1 MESPS
6 DPPITARAGDG
17 EAPDSDIHTETGE
30 SEGLA
35 SSRGNLLQSSSTA
48 QAAGRVLRRT
58 PKPIAEPTNA
68 RSQKKKSGLAIGK
81 PAWMDQYVTMRLA
94 KRVSQSSDSQPQ
106 YLHLTP
112 ARVLPVAAPD
122 SVEISISNDAR
133 VIWDAS
139 TNEGLVPLS
148 DVEQSGIA
156 SQLPQG
162 NSNTTDREL
171 TIGFDFGTSSVK
183 VVVSDAVLEQS
194 FAVPFR
200 DAIGIDAYLL
210 PSRLFEDDGVY
221 SLSPNHP
228 QWKGVIHR
236 DLKLAL
242 LDCPDDSAVRHHV
255 VAFLALALRRVRA
268 WFFSAHG
275 DAYRNASILWTLAI
289 GVPADLAD
297 KAGLLGLY
305 AGLGKSAWYVAGQDG
320 LVTEAHCEQANAA
333 VEDGALGDEVDVYV
347 MPELAAQIQG
357 FLTSSQFDPKASN
370 LYLIAD
376 VGAGTVDSCLLHVG
390 KTSAGSFRFNLYTT
404 VVETRG
410 VMNLHRHRM
419 TWWLDKLPGVERRQK
434 LISAISTFQL
444 PTDQSKPIPETFAG
458 YFEGVDV
465 SFSGKEVSPDIDFK
479 GGLLQQVQGKTA
491 YRAYREGKLVEKQV
505 SNARSILCGGG
516 SRMNYYKELSRELG
530 KKPNGF
536 SWLAMRPMTLVM
548 PHHLRADGLADHD
561 FDRLSV
567 AYGLSTLQMESMKRM
582 LPQPKERLVQKSG
595 SWWTAYVDKDQT

>member
-6 DPPITARAGDG
+6 IPQTTDSSIANETSSADSERNTSPELTSTASSESFDG
-17 EAPDSDIHTETGE
+17 EFEGVPNTGK
-30 SEGLA
+30 
-35 SSRGNLLQSSSTA
+35 SSTA
-48 QAAGRVLRRT
+48 SVGQQPTSSRRSRKAG
-58 PKPIAEPTNA
+58 P
-68 RSQKKKSGLAIGK
+68 AIGSA
-81 PAWMDQYVTMRLA
+81 AWMDQYVTNRLA
-94 KRVSQSSDSQPQ
+94 NRINQSSDSQAQ
-106 YLHLTP
+106 YLHLAPT
-112 ARVLPVAAPD
+112 RVLPIAVPD
-122 SVEISISNDAR
+122 KVEISISNDAR

-139 TNEGLVPLS
+139 INEGLAPLFA
-148 DVEQSGIA
+148 VEQSGIA
-156 SQLPQG
+156 SQPHQN
-162 NSNTTDREL
+162 NSTATDREL

-194 FAVPFR
+194 FAIPFR

-210 PSRLFEDDGVY
+210 PSRLFEQDGVF
-221 SLSPNHP
+221 SLSNMQP
-228 QWKGVIHR
+228 QWTGVVHR

-242 LDCPDDSAVRHHV
+242 LDSPENSVVRHHV
-255 VAFLALALRRVRA
+255 VAFLALAIRKVRA

-297 KAGLLGLY
+297 QAGLLGLY
-305 AGLGKSAWYVAGQDG
+305 ASLGKSAWYVAGREG
-320 LVTEAHCEQANAA
+320 SVTEAQCEQANAA
-333 VEDGALGDEVDVYV
+333 VEEGALGDEVDVHV

-390 KTSAGSFRFNLYTT
+390 KTLAGSFRFNLYTT

-419 TWWLDKLPGVERRQK
+419 TWWLDNLPGIEGGQR
-434 LISAISTFQL
+434 LNSAIGTFQL
-444 PTDQSKPIPETFAG
+444 PTDQLKPIPETFTG
-458 YFEGVDV
+458 YFDGVKV
-465 SFSGKEVSPDIDFK
+465 SFSGKEISPDAHFK
-479 GGLLQQVQGKTA
+479 SGLLQQVQGKTA

-516 SRMNYYKELSRELG
+516 SRMDYYKELSRALG
-530 KKPNGF
+530 KKPHGF
-536 SWLAMRPMTLVM
+536 SWLAMRPMALVM
-548 PHHLRADGLADHD
+548 PHHLRADGVADRD

-567 AYGLSTLQMESMKRM
+567 AYGLSTLQMESMEKM
-582 LPQPKERLVQKSG
+582 LPQPKERSVQPNG
-595 SWWTAYVDKDQT
+595 NWWMAYVDKDQT